1 MNKLL
6 IISIGI
12 VIITGIA
19 IFTILTNNNENISK
33 NISSKRMIA
42 VSSYNLYEFT
52 KAIVNDKAN
61 VELIIPQGVEIHDWE
76 PTARD
81 LERLNDYDI
90 LIYNSD
96 TLEPYINNVRENTDL
111 ILIEAA
117 KGIVINDDPHIWLDP
132 LLAKEEL
139 NNILIGL
146 TQIDKEN
153 KDYYRKNA
161 IEYSKRLDDLD
172 IAFKEG
178 LATCK
183 REFIVLHNA
192 YSYLAKRYN
201 LTQIALIE
209 HPEDEPSAHEIKEI
223 IDLIRTKDIKVIYA
237 ERGIDPK
244 IIKQLS
250 EDTNTQ
256 ILYLDPME
264 VISNENTTYLD
275 RMLSN
280 LQSLKEGL
288 CK

>member
-1 MNKLL
+1 MSIT
-6 IISIGI
+6 III
-12 VIITGIA
+12 GIA
-19 IFTILTNNNENISK
+19 IFTIFTNNNENISK
-33 NISSKRMIA
+33 NTSSKRMIA

-76 PTARD
+76 PTVRD
-81 LERLNDYDI
+81 LERLNSYDI
-90 LIYNSD
+90 LIYNSN
-96 TLEPYINNVRENTDL
+96 TLELYINNIRENTDL

-117 KGIVINDDPHIWLDP
+117 KGLTINNDPHIWLDP

-139 NNILIGL
+139 NNILIDL
-146 TQIDKEN
+146 TRIDKDNE
-153 KDYYRKNA
+153 DYYRKNA
-161 IEYSKRLDDLD
+161 MEYSKRLDDLD

-178 LATCK
+178 LANCK

-192 YSYLAKRYN
+192 YSYLANRYN
-201 LTQIALIE
+201 LTQIALIKN
-209 HPEDEPSAHEIKEI
+209 PEDEPSANDIKEI

-244 IIKQLS
+244 IMQQLS

-264 VISNENTTYLD
+264 IISNENTTYID
-275 RMLSN
+275 TMLSN

>member
-1 MNKLL
+1 MSIT
-6 IISIGI
+6 III
-12 VIITGIA
+12 GIA
-19 IFTILTNNNENISK
+19 IFTIFTNNNENISK
-33 NISSKRMIA
+33 NTSSKRMIA

-76 PTARD
+76 PTVRD
-81 LERLNDYDI
+81 LERLNSYDI
-90 LIYNSD
+90 LIYNSN
-96 TLEPYINNVRENTDL
+96 TLELYINNIRENTDL

-117 KGIVINDDPHIWLDP
+117 KGLTINNDPHIWLDP

-139 NNILIGL
+139 NNILIAL
-146 TQIDKEN
+146 TRIDKDNE
-153 KDYYRKNA
+153 DYYRKNA
-161 IEYSKRLDDLD
+161 MEYSKRLDDLD

-178 LATCK
+178 LANCK

-192 YSYLAKRYN
+192 YSYLANRYN
-201 LTQIALIE
+201 LTQIALIKN
-209 HPEDEPSAHEIKEI
+209 PEDEPSANDIKEI

-244 IIKQLS
+244 IMQQLS

-264 VISNENTTYLD
+264 IISNENTTYID
-275 RMLSN
+275 TMLSN